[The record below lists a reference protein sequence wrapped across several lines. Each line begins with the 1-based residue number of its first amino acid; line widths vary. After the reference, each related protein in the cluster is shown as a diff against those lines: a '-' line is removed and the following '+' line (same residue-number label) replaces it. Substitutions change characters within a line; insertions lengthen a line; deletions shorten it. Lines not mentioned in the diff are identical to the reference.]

1 MNKQLNNLLG
11 KGQNNTIELSNR
23 SSFSFKGNW
32 IGVYPGTVM
41 DKWHVGDF
49 SSVVYQITVEFG
61 SNEKE
66 ILQLSVVARPDRAV
80 ATIFGR
86 SSINQELIDISVTVD
101 AGLCY
106 INVTPKS
113 SSYTGSKLVFHGTYA
128 KSINQLVPPAIV
140 ADTSTEES
148 SGINT
153 FDSLTSTMDNT
164 TLTFDKG

>member
-1 MNKQLNNLLG
+1 MNKFLTNLFS
-11 KGQNNTIELSNR
+11 KGPNNTISLPDR
-23 SSFSFKGNW
+23 SSFSYRGSW
-32 IGVYPGTVM
+32 IGVHYNTVV
-41 DKWHVGDF
+41 DSFHLGEF
-49 SSVVYQITVEFG
+49 SSAIYQITVEYD

-66 ILQLSVVARPDRAV
+66 IMQLSVIARPDRAV

-86 SSINQELIDISVTVD
+86 SSINQELITLSVTVD

-106 INVTPKS
+106 INVTPNS
-113 SSYTGSKLVFHGTYA
+113 GYAGAKLIFHGTYA
-128 KSINQLVPPAIV
+128 KTINQLVPPAIV